1 MTPEW
6 GALTTDYV
14 AKMEGMCSKCRLSC
28 QDKNDVYCF
37 YDNICAADYDIKHDY
52 TYGRLQDAIA
62 LLRGLPSELLKDYL
76 PEERRTPTVL
86 KVVIL
91 DELQKRNETENSMR
105 L

>member
-1 MTPEW
+1 MNTAW
-6 GALTTDYV
+6 GELKTDYV
-14 AKMEGMCSKCRLSC
+14 AKMEGMCSKCHLSC

-37 YDNICAADYDIKHDY
+37 YDNICAADYDVKHDY

-76 PEERRTPTVL
+76 SEKRRTPAEL
-86 KVVIL
+86 KAVIL
-91 DELQKRNETENSMR
+91 DELQIRNETETIMR